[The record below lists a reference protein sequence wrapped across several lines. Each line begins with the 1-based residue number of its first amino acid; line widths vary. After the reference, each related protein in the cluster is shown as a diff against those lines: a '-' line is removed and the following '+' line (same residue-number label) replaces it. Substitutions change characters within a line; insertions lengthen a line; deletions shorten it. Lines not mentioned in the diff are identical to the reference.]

1 MKLFSRVLWLTV
13 CLAVFVSIAI
23 GLARFGWEREYDE
36 VAITV
41 SLGDLWKIP
50 QTDPDLVLEA
60 FQRYGLLLL
69 AVSAQEVKELQ
80 EQFFLPHAADATI
93 LGQELTRLRE
103 RGFMFFWQLDVPIPP
118 EIFPSFLKALFAM
131 QPLGLILRQPFSL
144 SSQHVRTLL
153 SFLQEH
159 PSPVGLVEFETP
171 LGIEQLYHQG
181 YRDFYRVH
189 TLKLRER
196 EALSE
201 REAVDRYLRAVWE
214 RNVRLLELRALTPE
228 QMIADYATLQ
238 DELRRT
244 RFHLALPSSPARF
257 ALSLWELAALWLGLM
272 GLFILFLVR
281 VSGLSFG
288 WLFLLWVV
296 GVIAGLVG
304 FWEWRQW
311 AQQGAAWLTAVVVPL
326 VAFALLSERRPLFPQ
341 SGLVFLLAFSLVSV
355 VGGLG
360 AAAFVSTEEYFLQI
374 QEFPGVKAA
383 LILPVVFTALLSLSK
398 VEWRRFQMRDAAVWA
413 AVGVFLVLVLLR
425 SGNFSFWAPSNL
437 ELAVRQWLEEFFI
450 VRPRFKEFF
459 IGHPLLMFWG
469 GLGVLRWR
477 PWALAVL
484 LAGLVGQVSIVNSFE
499 HLHTPLEVTLLRS
512 FHGLGIGLA
521 LGWLLQMLL
530 RRGLRLAPQ
539 CPVD

>member
-1 MKLFSRVLWLTV
+1 
-13 CLAVFVSIAI
+13 
-23 GLARFGWEREYDE
+23 
-36 VAITV
+36 
-41 SLGDLWKIP
+41 
-50 QTDPDLVLEA
+50 
-60 FQRYGLLLL
+60 
-69 AVSAQEVKELQ
+69 
-80 EQFFLPHAADATI
+80 
-93 LGQELTRLRE
+93 
-103 RGFMFFWQLDVPIPP
+103 
-118 EIFPSFLKALFAM
+118 
-131 QPLGLILRQPFSL
+131 
-144 SSQHVRTLL
+144 
-153 SFLQEH
+153 
-159 PSPVGLVEFETP
+159 
-171 LGIEQLYHQG
+171 
-181 YRDFYRVH
+181 
-189 TLKLRER
+189 
-196 EALSE
+196 
-201 REAVDRYLRAVWE
+201 
-214 RNVRLLELRALTPE
+214 
-228 QMIADYATLQ
+228 
-238 DELRRT
+238 
-244 RFHLALPSSPARF
+244 
-257 ALSLWELAALWLGLM
+257 
-272 GLFILFLVR
+272 
-281 VSGLSFG
+281 
-288 WLFLLWVV
+288 
-296 GVIAGLVG
+296 
-304 FWEWRQW
+304 
-311 AQQGAAWLTAVVVPL
+311 
-326 VAFALLSERRPLFPQ
+326 
-341 SGLVFLLAFSLVSV
+341 
-355 VGGLG
+355 
-360 AAAFVSTEEYFLQI
+360 LQI